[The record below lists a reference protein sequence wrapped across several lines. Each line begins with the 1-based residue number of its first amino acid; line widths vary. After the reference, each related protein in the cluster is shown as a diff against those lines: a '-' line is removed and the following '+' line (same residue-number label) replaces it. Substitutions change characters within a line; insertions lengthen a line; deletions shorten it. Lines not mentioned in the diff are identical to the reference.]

1 MCGRKEQRIKVNTQ
15 TAVRADGL
23 FVLHFLIFALHT
35 YFYRR
40 EICGF
45 LFIALRLVRNYILEV
60 TYIKITSAL
69 KITDA
74 HTHLPVD
81 PKNFTEKRDA
91 LLRVMQKN
99 GVSRGVIIS
108 DSELESSIGSLTDC
122 AELFRGHADI
132 AVVGGISPYIQYE
145 RQLKQLETYIAEGLV
160 AGIKLFCGHEPI
172 FLNDP
177 VLTPVYSLAEK
188 YSVPVLFHS
197 GWDNPQYSA
206 PDVIRQAAEEHPRV
220 RFVCCHCCY
229 PSLTACFHALLGLR
243 NVFFDISSI
252 ADSDASVFK
261 TILEEAI
268 RQSPERFIFGSDYGS
283 CSQKAH
289 LDFAVSLNISEKNRK
304 LLLYDNASRLYFN
317 GR

>member
-1 MCGRKEQRIKVNTQ
+1 MNTQ

-23 FVLHFLIFALHT
+23 FVLHLLIFALHT

-60 TYIKITSAL
+60 TYMKITSQ
-69 KITDA
+69 ISIIDA
-74 HTHLPVD
+74 HMHLPVT
-81 PKNFTEKRDA
+81 PSAFSEKKNA
-91 LLRVMQKN
+91 LLDEMQKN
-99 GVSRGVIIS
+99 SVSRGVIIS

-177 VLTPVYSLAEK
+177 VLTPVYVLAEK

-206 PDVIRQAAEEHPRV
+206 PDVIRQAAEEHPQV

-229 PSLTACFHALLGLR
+229 PDVHTCIRTVSALS
-243 NVFFDISSI
+243 NVYFDISSI
-252 ADSDASVFK
+252 ADSDPSAFRAQ
-261 TILEEAI
+261 LEHSI
-268 RQSPERFIFGSDYGS
+268 SDMPERFIFGSDFGS
-283 CSQKAH
+283 CSQKVH